1 MTADQFP
8 LGKVA
13 FQRWAAAL
21 VLLLV
26 ALLAINF
33 NSRLTTLRQMREEEA
48 RLKLA
53 VSAERAR
60 QTSLQ
65 SLRSYVASDSYVEHW
80 ARVEARMIKPGEVAV
95 VLVAPNVA
103 RVTPEPPA
111 PTRAP
116 ATILEEWWALFF
128 DESPTVP

>member
-48 RLKLA
+48 RLKQA

-95 VLVAPNVA
+95 VPVAPNVA
-103 RVTPEPPA
+103 RATPEPPA

-128 DESPTVP
+128 GESPPTP

>member
-1 MTADQFP
+1 MTVDQFP

-95 VLVAPNVA
+95 VPVAPNVA
-103 RVTPEPPA
+103 RVTPAPPA
-111 PTRAP
+111 PTHAP

-128 DESPTVP
+128 GESPLTP